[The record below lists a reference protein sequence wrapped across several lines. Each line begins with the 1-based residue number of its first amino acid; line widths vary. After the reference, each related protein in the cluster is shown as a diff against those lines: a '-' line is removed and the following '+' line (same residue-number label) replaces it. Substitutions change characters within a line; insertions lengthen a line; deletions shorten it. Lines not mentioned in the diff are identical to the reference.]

1 MAAHISEYEIS
12 KLNIEPYETIRGQ
25 LRSGDLIFCSGRS
38 LFSRIIK
45 RFTKSTFSHCGMVFR
60 VESIDRIMVLESGRN
75 GGVHLTP
82 LSFYTKIYPGK
93 VMLARLS
100 EDIQPDS
107 LTKIFSFG
115 FDQMTRPYDKK
126 ELIRIVKRM
135 LFNAGRRIKNRHFV
149 CSELVYDCF
158 AKGNIL
164 FEYENKVILP
174 DYIWD
179 DIKVNQ
185 IARIK

>member
-1 MAAHISEYEIS
+1 MAAHITELEIS
-12 KLNIEPYETIRGQ
+12 QIAIRPYETIRGQ
-25 LRSGDLIFCSGRS
+25 VKSGDLIFCSGRS

-45 RFTKSTFSHCGMVFR
+45 RFTKSTFSHCGMIFR

-82 LSFYTKIYPGK
+82 LSFYTKTYPGK

-100 EDIQPDS
+100 EEIQPDA

-135 LFNAGRRIKNRHFV
+135 LFSAGRKIKNRHFV

-174 DYIWD
+174 DYIWED
-179 DIKVNQ
+179 FKVHQ